1 MNFCSTS
8 CFIAIIFLI
17 ANFYTMFMCMNSKE
31 KQNFFNTLEPAQKK
45 VYTKII
51 NERKT
56 IYYTGFAIGIVISI
70 ILLNLDIKFLKVIKS
85 KREKNV
91 CFVVAT
97 TFIIN
102 YLFYIIYPKSNYM
115 ILHLNDKQQVKEW
128 LNIYRS
134 MQLNY
139 HLGFVFG
146 IIAVGFFANSYCG

>member
-17 ANFYTMFMCMNSKE
+17 ANFYTMFMCMNNKE

-70 ILLNLDIKFLKVIKS
+70 ILLNLNIKFLKLIKS

-102 YLFYIIYPKSNYM
+102 YLF
-115 ILHLNDKQQVKEW
+115 KE
-128 LNIYRS
+128 L
-134 MQLNY
+134 
-139 HLGFVFG
+139 
-146 IIAVGFFANSYCG
+146 